1 MTFKIEEREVDA
13 QTRIVTPAGELDL
26 YRAPELK
33 QAIEAAIDAGAT
45 KIGVDLSSVTFIDST
60 ALGVLV
66 GAVKRL
72 RDVDGAVAVGCSDA
86 NILKVFEI
94 TGLDRVFAIR
104 ATVDEALAAT
114 AGGNGS

>member
-13 QTRIVTPAGELDL
+13 QTRIIAPAGELDL

-33 QAIEAAIDAGAT
+33 RAVEAAIDAGAT
-45 KIGVDLSSVTFIDST
+45 KLGIDLSAVTFIDST

-72 RDVDGAVAVGCSDA
+72 RDVEGVVAVGCGDP

-104 ATVDEALAAT
+104 ATVDEALAA
-114 AGGNGS
+114 AGDGAGS